1 MKRFIPLWTTALL
14 LVAGCGYY
22 SFSGSLPSHVKTAAV
37 PLFGNETTEVGM
49 VEYLT
54 DAIEKAFISNGAMK
68 VVSEFQ
74 ADAVVTGTI
83 VDVIDGPESFT
94 GEEQGTTFRIRG
106 YANGEFIDRVRNEPL
121 WTGERVEGWAVY
133 DAPSSPGATITR
145 DEAKEQ
151 ALDMLAKEIID
162 KTVTGW

>member
-1 MKRFIPLWTTALL
+1 MKRFIPVWIPIILL
-14 LVAGCGYY
+14 AAGCGYY

-54 DAIEKAFISNGAMK
+54 DAVEQAIISNGAMK

-83 VDVIDGPESFT
+83 IDVIDGPESFT
-94 GEEQGTTFRIRG
+94 GEEQGTTFRIRI
-106 YANGEFIDRVRNEPL
+106 YANVEFFDRVRNEPL
-121 WTGERVEGWAVY
+121 WSGERVEGWAVY
-133 DAPSSPGATITR
+133 DAPSSPGATVTR
-145 DEAKEQ
+145 DDAKET